1 MKYPQQQFDLLVKSL
16 QILSN
21 HFENIQNI
29 HPCQLQY
36 LVYQQAS
43 EGQRHNAF
51 CINEAGNICRH
62 YYVNDLGLTG
72 YVPLIDFLNAD
83 NFPLYPEGC
92 NDSHIETAVKKA
104 LNQLNL
110 VTTVTELSN

>member
-43 EGQRHNAF
+43 EGQKHNAF
-51 CINEAGNICRH
+51 CIN
-62 YYVNDLGLTG
+62 
-72 YVPLIDFLNAD
+72 
-83 NFPLYPEGC
+83 
-92 NDSHIETAVKKA
+92 KA
-104 LNQLNL
+104 
-110 VTTVTELSN
+110 